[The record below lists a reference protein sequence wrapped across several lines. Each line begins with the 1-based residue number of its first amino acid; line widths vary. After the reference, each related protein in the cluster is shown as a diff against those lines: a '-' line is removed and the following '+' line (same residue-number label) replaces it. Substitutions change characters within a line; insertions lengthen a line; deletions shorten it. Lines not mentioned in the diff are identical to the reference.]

1 MLSEQMESK
10 RLAMLL
16 VVLLRRRKR

>member
-16 VVLLRRRKR
+16 VVLLRL